1 MLVRN
6 LVTGTTPCVLHRNGN
21 PVEWKTAWEEVVAAF
36 FAEARQPCEPC
47 PELTVLT
54 WTNRPDKSLLERCLE
69 RWGIPCVTLGRRLPE
84 WRNDMKLYLNV
95 EALERVTSPYVMAL
109 DADDVLVVA
118 GAREILERFRSF
130 ACDIVFSAEKNN
142 WPRVPLLSDFE
153 ESIAE
158 SAYRYL
164 NSGAWIGTTEACR
177 RFYADCLGEDN
188 GDLVA
193 VHTMEA
199 VFRDDQGVIRKT
211 FQRYHPAARLDYHC
225 RMFQSLNQ
233 VPPNDEVLIE
243 AVGGMPAP
251 ASTRLASSAP

>member
-6 LVTGTTPCVLHRNGN
+6 LVTGTTPRVLHRNGN
-21 PVEWKTAWEEVVAAF
+21 PVEWKTTWQQVVDAF
-36 FAEARQPCEPC
+36 FAETREPCEPC

-54 WTNRPDKSLLERCLE
+54 WTNRPEKSLLERCLE
-69 RWGIPCVTLGRRLPE
+69 QWGIPCVTLGRRLPE

-95 EALERVTSPYVMAL
+95 EALEQVTSDYVMAL

-118 GAREILERFRSF
+118 GAREILDAFRSF
-130 ACDIVFSAEKNN
+130 DCDIVFSAEKNN
-142 WPRVPLLSDFE
+142 WPRIPFLSNFE

-164 NSGAWIGTTEACR
+164 NSGAWIGKTDACR
-177 RFYADCLGEDN
+177 RFYGDCLREDN
-188 GDLVA
+188 GDIVA

-225 RMFQSLNQ
+225 RLFQSLNQ
-233 VPPNDEVLIE
+233 VPPHDEVSIE
-243 AVGGMPAP
+243 LQAGALALPSAHL
-251 ASTRLASSAP
+251 AASSL

>member
-54 WTNRPDKSLLERCLE
+54 WTNRPDTSLLERCLE

-95 EALERVTSPYVMAL
+95 EALERVTTPYVMAL

-118 GAREILERFRSF
+118 GAREILDTFRSF
-130 ACDIVFSAEKNN
+130 ECDIVFSAEKNN

-177 RFYADCLGEDN
+177 RFYADCLTEDN

-243 AVGGMPAP
+243 AVGRMPAP
-251 ASTRLASSAP
+251 PSTHLASSAL